1 MYLGWH
7 GRYHTTDANP
17 FVRDGSRSTG
27 ILVRWILEPATRD
40 FELSELIVVTAQTGQ
55 EFPDTEQYVNAI
67 SPRY

>member
-1 MYLGWH
+1 MEDITRPTPILSYGM
-7 GRYHTTDANP
+7 G
-17 FVRDGSRSTG
+17 VESTG

-55 EFPDTEQYVNAI
+55 EFPTSSSASNAI